1 LGCLSAPLGPCSALR
16 FMGRKPTMFAMSS
29 GVCQQPA
36 GAGADLLAGPFLAG
50 AALVGLNLRN
60 P

>member
-1 LGCLSAPLGPCSALR
+1 
-16 FMGRKPTMFAMSS
+16 MGRKPTMFAMSS